1 MKKFSLDEKVF
12 DVVNRI
18 PEAKAVF
25 IDLGF
30 THLAN
35 DTMYN
40 TVAKVITLR
49 KAAGMHKVAYETIV
63 DAFNGIDVEIEED
76 SF

>member
-30 THLAN
+30 YASC
-35 DTMYN
+35 
-40 TVAKVITLR
+40 
-49 KAAGMHKVAYETIV
+49 E
-63 DAFNGIDVEIEED
+63 
-76 SF
+76 